1 MSTPAPSA
9 PFPYALVGG
18 IVGGLTVIG
27 LTMATFLL
35 SQVYLG
41 TKDDWETI
49 QKKANLS
56 TGILMGSTTLLGI
69 GALVYLYFFPPA
81 EVTSVMYYLLAGSCL
96 SLGLSYSAFALSPI
110 PSTRDTEGMTAQ
122 VRKSL
127 VLTAIGMFLLF
138 ALSAIY
144 LVQDPAISMYYMLA
158 LSFVSFAMSFSAV
171 GVSSLTNT

>member
-56 TGILMGSTTLLGI
+56 TGILMGSTSLLGI

-96 SLGLSYSAFALSPI
+96 SLGLSYSAFTLSPI
-110 PSTRDTEGMTAQ
+110 PSTGDTEGMTAQ

-144 LVQDPAISMYYMLA
+144 LVQDPAISMYYLLA
-158 LSFVSFAMSFSAV
+158 LNFLSVAMSFSAV